1 MTSPREREREK
12 EKAMKNAG
20 KGNHNQDQAGPP
32 DEGTGQRRLDGFG
45 ITRQRVE
52 IVGVVQEHDDGFE
65 MPRADRA
72 GYVFC
77 VHNCKNV
84 MSECLEVP
92 SWLVKVVSAVQ
103 VSEEPAG
110 THELELDRS
119 TGEMLLT
126 VGCGSVVSTCPVDH
140 ATSVPT

>member
-1 MTSPREREREK
+1 M
-12 EKAMKNAG
+12 
-20 KGNHNQDQAGPP
+20 
-32 DEGTGQRRLDGFG
+32 DGFG

-84 MSECLEVP
+84 MSECPEVL
-92 SWLVKVVSAVQ
+92 SSRKVVSGVQ
-103 VSEEPAG
+103 GSEEPAG
-110 THELELDRS
+110 THELEAARS
-119 TGEMLLT
+119 TGEMLLA

-140 ATSVPT
+140 ATSVPI